1 MVDYGQVLPER
12 PHEEFYL
19 KKMRPGDI
27 YTHIYRKFD
36 PTLDENGK
44 VRAYLF
50 EAKKRG
56 VIFDVGHGGGSHLA
70 LRRALDEAGLRAR
83 FDLHR
88 LHVGS
93 TLRDERHR
101 QRNVKVFKPSVC
113 RFRKSF

>member
-50 EAKKRG
+50 EAKKERDLRRG
-56 VIFDVGHGGGSHLA
+56 PRVRQLHLA

-83 FDLHR
+83 FDLYR
-88 LHVGS
+88 PP
-93 TLRDERHR
+93 REA
-101 QRNVKVFKPSVC
+101 
-113 RFRKSF
+113 